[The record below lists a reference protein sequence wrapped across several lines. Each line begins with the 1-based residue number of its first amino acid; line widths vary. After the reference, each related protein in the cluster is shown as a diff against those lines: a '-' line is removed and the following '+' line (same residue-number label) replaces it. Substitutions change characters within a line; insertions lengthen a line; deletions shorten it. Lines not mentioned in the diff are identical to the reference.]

1 MKTLYVK
8 DALTMQEGEEVVLK
22 GWVHKIYDLGHVNF
36 IKLRDKT
43 GIMQLVASKEE
54 LDGLRNEM
62 SVEASGVLTKN
73 EKAPGGIEV
82 QLKEIKVLG
91 KAYYD
96 KLPFDI
102 NGRKINAALEVQLDH
117 RNMSLRA
124 PRIMAVFKIQEE
136 ICECFRAYLRENKFT
151 EIHTPKILASGTEGG
166 SELFTV
172 NYFDHR
178 AFLAQSPQFYKQ
190 MMVGVGFEKVFEV
203 GHAYRAELHNTY
215 RHLNEY
221 VSLDAEMG
229 FIEDET
235 EIMDL
240 EEGFMNYLFKH
251 LNANCKRELEMYG
264 VELPD
269 EVKIPRIP
277 LSEAQEIVYKEY
289 GKRSPKGDLNA
300 EGERLFSEY
309 VKKTYGS
316 DFVYLTKYP
325 VSKRPMYTM
334 PDPEIEGATK
344 SFDLI
349 YKGLEIT
356 TGGQRIHDY
365 EMLVENIKKKGF
377 KAEEFDFYTENFKF
391 GMPPHGG
398 FAIGLERMTMQILG
412 LENIREASLLPRDM
426 KRITP

>member
-1 MKTLYVK
+1 MKKFYVK
-8 DALTMQEGEEVVLK
+8 DVLALEEGTEVTLK

-43 GIMQLVASKEE
+43 GIIQLVADKSK

-62 SVEASGVLTKN
+62 SVEAKGKVAKN
-73 EKAPGGIEV
+73 EKAPGGIEL
-82 QLKEIKVLG
+82 QLEEIKVIG
-91 KAYYD
+91 KTYYD

-102 NGRKINAALEVQLDH
+102 NGRKINAALETQLDH
-117 RNMSLRA
+117 RNVGLRA
-124 PRIMAVFKIQEE
+124 PRILAIFKIQEQ
-136 ICECFRAYLRENKFT
+136 IGDAFREYFKQNNFT
-151 EIHTPKILASGTEGG
+151 EIHTSKILASGTEGG

-190 MMVGVGFEKVFEV
+190 MMVGAGFERVFEV
-203 GHAYRAELHNTY
+203 GYAYRAELHNTY

-229 FIEDET
+229 FIEDEN
-235 EIMDL
+235 EIMDI
-240 EEGFMNYLFKH
+240 EEGFFNYLFKK
-251 LNANCKRELEMYG
+251 LRENCSKELSMYNI
-264 VELPD
+264 EIPC
-269 EVKIPRIP
+269 EVKIPRIK
-277 LSEAQEIVYKEY
+277 LSDAQEIVFEKY

-300 EGERLFSEY
+300 EGEVLFSKY
-309 VKKTYGS
+309 VKEEYGS
-316 DFVYLTKYP
+316 DFVFLTKYP
-325 VSKRPMYTM
+325 ISKRPMYTM
-334 PDPEIEGATK
+334 PDPDIEGATR

-349 YKGLEIT
+349 YRGLEIT

-365 EMLVENIKKKGF
+365 EMLVESIKKKGF
-377 KAEEFDFYTENFKF
+377 SAEEFEFYTDNFKY

-398 FAIGLERMTMQILG
+398 FAIGLERLTMKILG

>member
-1 MKTLYVK
+1 MKKLYVK
-8 DALTMQEGEEVVLK
+8 DALAMEEGKEVVLK
-22 GWVHKIYDLGHVNF
+22 GWIHKIYDLGHVNF

-43 GIMQLVASKEE
+43 GIIQLVASKEE
-54 LDGLRNEM
+54 LEGLRNEM
-62 SVEASGVLTKN
+62 SVEASGVLSKN

-82 QLKEIKVLG
+82 QLKEIKILG

-124 PRIMAVFKIQEE
+124 PRIMAVFKVQEE
-136 ICECFRAYLRENKFT
+136 ICECFRAYLRQNNFT

-251 LNANCKRELEMYG
+251 LKETCKRELEMYNI
-264 VELPD
+264 ELPD

-277 LSEAQEIVYKEY
+277 LFEAQEIVYKKY

-300 EGERLFSEY
+300 EGERLFSQYIKEE
-309 VKKTYGS
+309 YGS

-325 VSKRPMYTM
+325 ASKRPMYTM
-334 PDPEIEGATK
+334 PDPEVEGGTK

-349 YKGLEIT
+349 YRGLEIT

-377 KAEEFDFYTENFKF
+377 KAEEFDFYTQNFKF

>member
-1 MKTLYVK
+1 MKTLYIK
-8 DALTMQEGEEVVLK
+8 DALAMQEGEEVVLK
-22 GWVHKIYDLGHVNF
+22 GWIHKIYDLGHVNF

-62 SVEASGVLTKN
+62 SVEASGILSKN

-124 PRIMAVFKIQEE
+124 PRIMAVFKVQEE

-251 LNANCKRELEMYG
+251 LKANCKRELEMYG
-264 VELPD
+264 IELPD

-309 VKKTYGS
+309 VKRTYGS

-325 VSKRPMYTM
+325 ASKRPMYTM

-365 EMLVENIKKKGF
+365 RMLVENIKKKGF
-377 KAEEFDFYTENFKF
+377 KAEEFEFYTENFKF

-412 LENIREASLLPRDM
+412 LENIREASLLTRDM

>member
-8 DALTMQEGEEVVLK
+8 DALAMQEGEEVVLK
-22 GWVHKIYDLGHVNF
+22 GWIHKIYDLGHVNF

-43 GIMQLVASKEE
+43 GIMQLVATKEE
-54 LDGLRNEM
+54 LEGLRNEM
-62 SVEASGVLTKN
+62 SVEASGVLSKN

-82 QLKEIKVLG
+82 QLKEIKILG

-124 PRIMAVFKIQEE
+124 PKIMSVFKVQEE

-251 LNANCKRELEMYG
+251 LKANCKRELEMYG
-264 VELPD
+264 IELPD

-277 LSEAQEIVYKEY
+277 LYEAQEIVYKEY

-300 EGERLFSEY
+300 EGERLFSQY
-309 VKKTYGS
+309 VKEKYNS

-325 VSKRPMYTM
+325 ASKRPMYTM

-377 KAEEFDFYTENFKF
+377 KAEEFEFYTENFKF

>member
-8 DALTMQEGEEVVLK
+8 DALAMQEGEEVVLK

-62 SVEASGVLTKN
+62 SIEASGVLSKN

-82 QLKEIKVLG
+82 QLKEIKILG

-251 LNANCKRELEMYG
+251 LKANCKRELEMYG
-264 VELPD
+264 IELPD

-309 VKKTYGS
+309 IKKTYGS

-325 VSKRPMYTM
+325 ASKRPMYTM